1 MHVMHNIINNLFINS
16 GILYFHDIYI
26 FYNQDLRISQTSID
40 LKKCRYK
47 ILCISARYG
56 NPVANSYQKDRKSGK
71 HSLEDFVIKMKCIW
85 NSFDFRT

>member
-16 GILYFHDIYI
+16 GILYFHDINI

-47 ILCISARYG
+47 ILCIPARYG

-71 HSLEDFVIKMKCIW
+71 HSLEDFVIKMKYIW
-85 NSFDFRT
+85 NFFDFRT

>member
-40 LKKCRYK
+40 LKKCRVFQQGMVTQSPIPTKKTESQVNILWK
-47 ILCISARYG
+47 IL
-56 NPVANSYQKDRKSGK
+56 
-71 HSLEDFVIKMKCIW
+71 L
-85 NSFDFRT
+85 